1 MPTGTADVL
10 LRTEGRAGF
19 LTLNRPRAIN
29 ALTHAMVLAA
39 DEALT
44 AWEHDPAVTTVV
56 IEGAGERGLCAGG
69 DIRAIHD
76 DARTGGSASAAFW
89 RDEYRLNARI
99 ARYPKPYVAL
109 MDGIVM
115 GGGVGLSAHGS
126 VRVVTERS
134 RVAMPET
141 GIGFVPD
148 VGGTYLLGRAP
159 GELGT
164 HLALTGAPVGAA
176 DAILTGLADHFVPS
190 AELPSLVRDLTRL
203 PADEAVARHAG
214 AAPPGVLPEQREW
227 IDACYPA
234 ETVEAVV
241 RRLLDSGVPAA
252 KETATT
258 LLAKSPTALKATLAT
273 LRRARTLATLEEV
286 LDLEFRVSCGSL
298 TGPDLVEGIRAQVV
312 DKDRNPRWTPPTLPE
327 VTDEEVDRLF
337 AEPAGGDLG
346 LAAARRGA
354 AERGPRDRP

>member
-1 MPTGTADVL
+1 MNVPTGTADVL

-29 ALTHAMVLAA
+29 ALTHAMVLAVDA
-39 DEALT
+39 ALT

-76 DARTGGSASAAFW
+76 DARAGGSASAAFW

-115 GGGVGLSAHGS
+115 GGGVGVSAHGS

-164 HLALTGAPVGAA
+164 HLALTGGQVGAA
-176 DAILTGLADHFVPS
+176 DAILAGLADHFVPS
-190 AELPSLVRDLTRL
+190 ARLPALIRDLARL
-203 PADEAVARHAG
+203 PADEAVARHTTT
-214 AAPPGVLPEQREW
+214 APPGVLAEQREW
-227 IDACYPA
+227 IDACYRA
-234 ETVEAVV
+234 ETVETVV
-241 RRLLDSGVPAA
+241 ERLFDTGVPAA
-252 KETATT
+252 KEAATT
-258 LLAKSPTALKATLAT
+258 LLAKSPTALKTTLAT
-273 LRRARTLATLEEV
+273 LRRSRALGTLEQV
-286 LDLEFRVSCGSL
+286 LDLEFRVSCAAL
-298 TGPDLVEGIRAQVV
+298 TTPDLVEGIRAQVV
-312 DKDRNPRWTPPTLPE
+312 DKDRDPRWNPPTLPE
-327 VTDEEVDRLF
+327 VTDESVARHF
-337 AEPAGGDLG
+337 AVPAGGDLG
-346 LAAARRGA
+346 LAA
-354 AERGPRDRP
+354 RGPRDRA